1 MGGEIDLAWR
11 VASDK
16 RLETC
21 GAAHIEHVGHAGHAR
36 DVPSKR
42 LVERSCKLPGK
53 ARRGG
58 KWEARW
64 ILRGGFGQVV
74 QTALRT
80 ENIPCMLV
88 TLETS
93 QASGWLNA
101 PPAYC
106 QARNI
111 PSMLVTL
118 ETSQASG

>member
-1 MGGEIDLAWR
+1 MDLAWR
-11 VASDK
+11 WRRAGGA
-16 RLETC
+16 EAG
-21 GAAHIEHVGHAGHAR
+21 GAAHMEHLVHAGHGR

-93 QASGWLNA
+93 QASG
-101 PPAYC
+101 
-106 QARNI
+106 
-111 PSMLVTL
+111 
-118 ETSQASG
+118 